1 MSRVNFG
8 VSARA
13 WSIAALPALLFVADG
28 SATGGITRSRTV
40 HPTAYGTSHWERGLR
55 YSFMNRST
63 TTTPDGAMRVR
74 VMAAGTGSVLGSNA
88 RVDLT
93 DAASNFVVKKG
104 SYMLVKGESGTIT
117 IVEPPARTYYELSAA
132 ELGQSIAAITGAAS
146 SLVRMQVSGL
156 ETRGESLG
164 AGPAISGV
172 QTTHYRITQ
181 RYTLSVSVFGKK
193 STMTSS
199 STIDYFVA
207 PSLAKD
213 LVYPF
218 MDLGTSAGQ
227 MVPSGTG
234 LGEITQQV
242 MDEQRK
248 LFTGPAIKMLT
259 RTESVDEKGRTSV
272 SMATNEITGI
282 ERAEVDPAIFDIPAG
297 FKATASPMAPMA
309 PVAAAASPRAN
320 SSSNQPATAPRN
332 SAAFPA
338 QVGDAAKQGA
348 SDGATSGVREG
359 ARDAVAKK
367 VRGIFRK
374 P

>member
-1 MSRVNFG
+1 MSPVNFT

-28 SATGGITRSRTV
+28 AATPGVTRSRNV
-40 HPTAYGTSHWERGLR
+40 SPAAPVSSASARGLR
-55 YSFMNRST
+55 YAFTNRST
-63 TTTPDGAMRVR
+63 TTTSDGATRER
-74 VMAAGTGSVLGSNA
+74 VMATGTGSVLGANA

-104 SYMLVKGESGTIT
+104 SYMLVNGESGTIT
-117 IVEPPARTYYELSAA
+117 IVDPPARTYYELSAE
-132 ELGQSIAAITGAAS
+132 ELGQSIAAITGAAA

-164 AGPAISGV
+164 AGPAISGF
-172 QTTHYRITQ
+172 QTTQYRITQ
-181 RYTLSVSVFGKK
+181 RYTLTVSVFGKK
-193 STMTSS
+193 STMTTSS
-199 STIDYFVA
+199 RIDYFVA

-218 MDLGTSAGQ
+218 MDVGAGAGQ

-234 LGEITQQV
+234 LGEITQQM

-259 RTESVDEKGRTSV
+259 RTESVDEKGRMSV
-272 SMATNEITGI
+272 STATNEITSI
-282 ERAEVDPAIFDIPAG
+282 ERGEVDASMFDIPEG
-297 FKATASPMAPMA
+297 FRATASPMA

-320 SSSNQPATAPRN
+320 ASTDQPASAPRD
-332 SAAFPA
+332 SAALPTK
-338 QVGDAAKQGA
+338 VGDAAKQGA
-348 SDGATSGVREG
+348 SEGATSSVREG
-359 ARDAVAKK
+359 TRDAVAKK